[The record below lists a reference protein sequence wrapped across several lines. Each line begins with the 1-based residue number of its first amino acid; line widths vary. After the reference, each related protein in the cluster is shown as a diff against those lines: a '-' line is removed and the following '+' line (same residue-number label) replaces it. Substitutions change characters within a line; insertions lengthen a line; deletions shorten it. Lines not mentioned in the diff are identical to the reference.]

1 MLKSL
6 KSLNGTQMTGLM
18 LAVGIAVVFLSGIFT
33 PSVLIIDMVLGT
45 DLTTVE
51 DVLVTK
57 VENTDATL
65 LTGTFYLLGH
75 VLLLGGLVGL
85 WPRGRGG
92 SGGDAVTRAG
102 LLTVGISAVCGIA
115 SALLDWA
122 IVLSVRISD
131 AAGFAVEEY
140 WPFAQ
145 NFNAMDAA
153 VQFSI
158 LMTIYPGYLF
168 VGCGLARRFTGW
180 RKSAAMGISLISL
193 VALVLA
199 LIGINADGAEA
210 LTSISSIAIFP
221 ISFWVFA
228 LGIWLYKEDPEL
240 VGEPA
245 SA

>member
-6 KSLNGTQMTGLM
+6 KDLNGTQMTGLM

-33 PSVLIIDMVLGT
+33 PSVLIIDMVSGG

-51 DVLVTK
+51 DKLVTK
-57 VENTDATL
+57 VDNTTATL

-75 VLLLGGLVGL
+75 VLVLGGLVGL
-85 WPRGRGG
+85 WPRRGGG
-92 SGGDAVTRAG
+92 SGVDAVTRTGILTAG
-102 LLTVGISAVCGIA
+102 VAVFCGMA

-122 IVLSVRISD
+122 MVLSARISED
-131 AAGFAVEEY
+131 AGIAFEAY

-145 NFNAMDAA
+145 NFNAVDAMVEA
-153 VQFSI
+153 LLLLTLYS
-158 LMTIYPGYLF
+158 GYLF
-168 VGCGLARRFTGW
+168 LACGLASRFSGR
-180 RKSAAMGISLISL
+180 RKSVAMGIAVVSFA
-193 VALVLA
+193 ALLLT
-199 LIGINADGAEA
+199 LIGVNAAGAEVLMA
-210 LTSISSIAIFP
+210 IGAIAIFP

-228 LGIWLYKEDPEL
+228 LGIWLYREDAEL